1 MPFALTDLYAIMRD
15 VFGLRKFQ
23 FEPTMSA
30 PDVPGWNSLNHTVLL
45 MEIEQQLG
53 VELSAAETIDMPD
66 IATLHRAIVERLR
79 TQGASN

>member
-1 MPFALTDLYAIMRD
+1 
-15 VFGLRKFQ
+15 
-23 FEPTMSA
+23 MSA